1 MRRWWVAGIGLLSAS
16 CAFAQGPVLQ
26 CSVAQPSFAIA
37 DEVRETSGLAN
48 GVKHQALLWTHNDS
62 GGETELYG
70 LGLDG
75 SLRARVRV
83 QNATLLDWE
92 DIEGGRCGEDSCLY
106 IADIGDNFGVR
117 PFITIYELSEP
128 APGVTDVKVAR
139 VINASY
145 PDGPQDA
152 EAMFRLPSGEIY
164 IVTKGRQ
171 QAVKLFRLSSGGTNE
186 RAALQMIRE
195 LLPKAVDERDRV
207 TAATASP
214 DGHWV
219 AFRTYRT
226 LYLYRTQD
234 LLAQGAPYITYSLAP
249 LRETQGEAL
258 TLADDGQMWLSSE
271 AENPKDRPTL
281 LRLACPLK

>member
-1 MRRWWVAGIGLLSAS
+1 MRWCWVAGIGLLSAG
-16 CAFAQGPVLQ
+16 CAFAQGPAVQ
-26 CSVAQPSFAIA
+26 CSVAQAAFAIA
-37 DEVRETSGLAN
+37 NDVRETSGLAP
-48 GVKHQALLWTHNDS
+48 GIKHQGILWTHNDS
-62 GGETELYG
+62 GGETEIYG

-75 SLRARVRV
+75 TLRTRVRI

-92 DIEGGRCGEDSCLY
+92 DIEGGRCGTDTCLY

-128 APGVTDVKVAR
+128 APGATEVSVAR

-152 EAMFRLPSGEIY
+152 EAMFRLPSGDIY

-186 RAALQMIRE
+186 RAALQLIRE

-214 DGHWV
+214 NGEWV

-226 LYLYRTQD
+226 LYLYRTPE
-234 LLAQGAPYITYSLAP
+234 LLSQGAPYITYSLAP
-249 LRETQGEAL
+249 LREKQGEAL
-258 TLADDGQMWLSSE
+258 TLADDGQLWLSSE